1 MSFQTFQNGL
11 SGARP
16 DAPTDED
23 VLVRSKRLRRS
34 TVAAVSGL
42 VICQKIVGR
51 YGAELGGV
59 GVWAGIDVPLYDSC
73 ITKV

>member
-1 MSFQTFQNGL
+1 MLKVKRAADLG
-11 SGARP
+11 GRP
-16 DAPTDED
+16 LRVLDHAAHLED

-59 GVWAGIDVPLYDSC
+59 GVWAGSTFRFTIPV
-73 ITKV
+73 